1 VPPKNNGD
9 YAWVQHMLASMKP
22 ESGRVGVVMPHGVLF
37 RGGAEGKIRQHL
49 LESDLLDAIIGL
61 GPNLFYGTT
70 IPACLLIFRATK
82 DKTRKKHVL
91 FVDGAKRFTKGKNQN
106 ELSEA
111 DVDDLFAVY
120 ESVGA
125 ESKTDIAARLVP
137 LDEIKENAYDLNIG
151 RYLKTEAAEVVDV
164 GEALTALNDARAKL
178 AEAEKAMIERL
189 KAAGYA

>member
-1 VPPKNNGD
+1 
-9 YAWVQHMLASMKP
+9 MLASMKP

-91 FVDGAKRFTKGKNQN
+91 FVDGSKRFTKGKNQN

-164 GEALTALNDARAKL
+164 AEALAALNDARAKL
-178 AEAEKAMIERL
+178 ADAEKAMIERL